1 MHEKRLSITSRS
13 IVVKFNKIKAKHK
26 YSEINLTKDIII
38 IFNSSVASYLIHS
51 EYMKKH
57 QYIKRSMKKI
67 WIIQVGTFTILVK
80 ARVSFYL
87 YKFNPY

>member
-57 QYIKRSMKKI
+57 
-67 WIIQVGTFTILVK
+67 
-80 ARVSFYL
+80 
-87 YKFNPY
+87 